1 MKQNPRWTLPVVYVP
16 RLPWNELKNLI
27 EVVYEIVKFGD
38 IVVVFFWFH
47 WSHDL
52 PMSKEP

>member
-27 EVVYEIVKFGD
+27 EVVYEIVEFGD